1 MPNLV
6 IIRNN
11 FVNATNAKNY
21 RYPIIRCFIIF
32 SGKSQCKWSSCREG
46 CTADMYH
53 CVQVRVQY
61 AKVPYKNGTNA
72 KSINDN
78 DWVDLRRIDVV
89 ENKVSYSPNKNNRV
103 VWNKTIE
110 TGIILLHS
118 VPESLY
124 SFRFRFS

>member
-1 MPNLV
+1 
-6 IIRNN
+6 
-11 FVNATNAKNY
+11 
-21 RYPIIRCFIIF
+21 
-32 SGKSQCKWSSCREG
+32 
-46 CTADMYH
+46 MYH

-103 VWNKTIE
+103 VCNKTKE
-110 TGIILLHS
+110 TGIHYHLQ
-118 VPESLY
+118 VQANPKKMAQKNRCY
-124 SFRFRFS
+124 F

>member
-1 MPNLV
+1 
-6 IIRNN
+6 
-11 FVNATNAKNY
+11 
-21 RYPIIRCFIIF
+21 
-32 SGKSQCKWSSCREG
+32 
-46 CTADMYH
+46 MYH

-103 VWNKTIE
+103 VCNKTKE
-110 TGIILLHS
+110 TGIILLIDQ
-118 VPESLY
+118 VAIVIFVKINQGL
-124 SFRFRFS
+124 